1 VFERVVAARDLRAAA
16 AIDPDAD
23 FRDTLAVSDRP
34 QRRRSRSVGAGF
46 GSLWARSGSSLLQI
60 SRTGEVVAQIA
71 DVFPAKPA
79 VAGAQPLAVGSGS
92 VWTLSTRTLIR
103 IDPSTGQILAR
114 IATPQGCEQIVGVA
128 GAVFVACRDSSLVKI
143 DAATGKARVL
153 VTTGVSPSG
162 LGYGHGSVWWINFS
176 EAGGVTR
183 IDPNTGG
190 VTVISSPYA
199 GFVASTPKEMWF
211 VDVSGGAFSISP
223 DGGSASGSAPKAPVA
238 LGVTTDGTTVWIN
251 DGDLVGFD
259 AETGKVTQRVDVSGR
274 QKAQSV
280 AGVAILGQSI
290 WLVDP
295 KGQRIVEA
303 TI

>member
-1 VFERVVAARDLRAAA
+1 M
-16 AIDPDAD
+16 
-23 FRDTLAVSDRP
+23 
-34 QRRRSRSVGAGF
+34 
-46 GSLWARSGSSLLQI
+46 
-60 SRTGEVVAQIA
+60 
-71 DVFPAKPA
+71 FPAKPA
-79 VAGAQPLAVGSGS
+79 VVGAQPLAVGSGS
-92 VWTLSTRTLIR
+92 VWTLSTRTAIR

-114 IATPQGCEQIVGVA
+114 IATPQGCEQIAARA

-143 DAATGKARVL
+143 DAATGKASMVQ
-153 VTTGVSPSG
+153 TTGVSPSG

-176 EAGGVTR
+176 EAGGVTK
-183 IDPNTGG
+183 IDPTTGG

-199 GFVASTPKEMWF
+199 GFVASTQNEMWF
-211 VDVSGGAFSISP
+211 VDTSGGAFSISP
-223 DGGSASGSAPKAPVA
+223 DGGSATRSSTKAPVA
-238 LGVTTDGTTVWIN
+238 LGVTTDGSTVWIN

-259 AETGKVTQRVDVSGR
+259 ADTGKVTQRIDVSGR

-280 AGVAILGQSI
+280 AGIAILGQSI

>member
-1 VFERVVAARDLRAAA
+1 VAR
-16 AIDPDAD
+16 
-23 FRDTLAVSDRP
+23 
-34 QRRRSRSVGAGF
+34 
-46 GSLWARSGSSLLQI
+46 
-60 SRTGEVVAQIA
+60 IA

-79 VAGAQPLAVGSGS
+79 VVGAQPLAVGSGS
-92 VWTLSTRTLIR
+92 VWTLSTRTAIR
-103 IDPSTGQILAR
+103 IDPSTGQVLSR
-114 IATPQGCEQIVGVA
+114 IETPQGCEQIVAGA
-128 GAVFVACRDSSLVKI
+128 GAVFVACRDSSLIKI
-143 DAATGKARVL
+143 DAATGKATVL
-153 VTTGVSPSG
+153 QTTGVSPSG

-183 IDPNTGG
+183 IDPKTGG

-199 GFVASTPKEMWF
+199 GFVASTQKEMWF
-211 VDVSGGAFSISP
+211 VDASGEAFSINP
-223 DGGSASGSAPKAPVA
+223 DGGSATRSTPKAPVA
-238 LGVTTDGTTVWIN
+238 LGVTSDASAVWIN

-259 AETGKVTQRVDVSGR
+259 AETGKVTQRVDVSGG

-280 AGVAILGQSI
+280 AGIAILGGGI